1 MAMRNGPR
9 VHIPAFDKE
18 EVQAVEAAPTD
29 ASAWVDFR
37 TSYVRAGGVI
47 QPSAIRNARYP
58 MTDFYNTLR
67 FYFNVLPGSVG
78 GLDDL
83 TTLGLTVWGM
93 NAEEVPVPIG
103 SVTWSGDG
111 AQGAVMPHVD
121 VAISPG
127 DVYFVTVSAE
137 ESEGTFDADLQVHIQ
152 GIYKDTRD
160 LP

>member
-9 VHIPAFDKE
+9 VSIPGLGKE
-18 EVQAVEAAPTD
+18 GLDGVEAAPTS

-47 QPSAIRNARYP
+47 QPESIRNARYP
-58 MTDFYNTLR
+58 NLDLYNTIR
-67 FYFNVLPGSVG
+67 FYFDVVPGSAG
-78 GLDDL
+78 GLDNL

-93 NAEEVPVPIG
+93 NAELLPVPIG
-103 SVTWSGDG
+103 TVTWVGDG
-111 AQGAVMPHVD
+111 AQGTAMPYVD

-127 DVYFVTVSAE
+127 DVYFVTSSAE
-137 ESEGTFDADLQVHIQ
+137 TSEGVFDADLTVHIQ